1 MGLHIR
7 VYDINCPNPFE
18 LSYRIAPTP
27 GNETI
32 ISSSTGYTQY
42 GGTYPSSSDRNYYTN
57 PIILT
62 GATFDDIFFET
73 VWIKIKDTVTD
84 GYIIENI
91 KIHSE
96 SYYDPCTPICD
107 FSGGSA
113 VAAVIPTPTPTPTEI
128 IYCDFNSGTA
138 TATI

>member
-7 VYDINCPNPFE
+7 IYDINCPNPFE
-18 LSYRIAPTP
+18 LSYRIAPSP

-32 ISSSTGYTQY
+32 ISTGYTQY
-42 GGTYPSSSDRNYYTN
+42 GGTYPSSSTRDYYAN

-62 GATFDDIFFET
+62 GSTFDDIFFET
-73 VWIKIKDTVTD
+73 VWLKIQDTVTD
-84 GYIIENI
+84 GYIIENV

-96 SYYDPCTPICD
+96 SYYDPCMPICD

-113 VAAVIPTPTPTPTEI
+113 VAAAITPTPTPTEI

-138 TATI
+138 TTTI

>member
-62 GATFDDIFFET
+62 GATFDDRIQHYLGRTGDYAQAFDMAYKEAR
-73 VWIKIKDTVTD
+73 IKSQYGGQRMAD
-84 GYIIENI
+84 GGYVLASNVFPFIL
-91 KIHSE
+91 
-96 SYYDPCTPICD
+96 
-107 FSGGSA
+107 
-113 VAAVIPTPTPTPTEI
+113 
-128 IYCDFNSGTA
+128 
-138 TATI
+138 